1 MKIFVLKKKVF
12 FLGIVIAVFSAL
24 TLFISVSRAGEKKIP
39 IYSVKR
45 TDTKIALTF
54 NCAWGDEDID
64 SILNTLEKNKIHA
77 TFFVVGTWAEKYPEA
92 LKKIYANGH
101 EIGAHSYNHAHY
113 QKMSRNEISA
123 DLEKCDR
130 AIENV
135 IASDIH
141 LVRGGYGE
149 YNNDVI
155 DLCENSGRTYIQWS
169 LDSLD
174 YKAASV
180 DNILNRLKKAQNG
193 DIILMHTGT
202 DFTYSALADVIA
214 MLGENHEFATVSEL
228 IYPDSFKIN
237 SAGRQIPVS

>member
-12 FLGIVIAVFSAL
+12 FAGIVIAVFFAL
-24 TLFISVSRAGEKKIP
+24 TFFISVSRAGGKKIP
-39 IYSVKR
+39 IYSVER
-45 TDTKIALTF
+45 ADSKIALTF

-77 TFFVVGTWAEKYPEA
+77 TFFVVGTWAEKYPQA
-92 LKKIYANGH
+92 LKKIYEKVH

-113 QKMSRNEISA
+113 LQMSRAQIS
-123 DLEKCDR
+123 DDIEKCDQ
-130 AIENV
+130 AIEN
-135 IASDIH
+135 IIGTDIH

-174 YKAASV
+174 YKAASEN
-180 DNILNRLKKAQNG
+180 DILNRLQNAKNG

-202 DFTYSALADVIA
+202 DFTAAALDDIIA
-214 MLGENHEFATVSEL
+214 MLAPNHEFATISEL
-228 IYPDSFKIN
+228 IYPDGFKIDPT
-237 SAGRQIPVS
+237 GRQIPVR